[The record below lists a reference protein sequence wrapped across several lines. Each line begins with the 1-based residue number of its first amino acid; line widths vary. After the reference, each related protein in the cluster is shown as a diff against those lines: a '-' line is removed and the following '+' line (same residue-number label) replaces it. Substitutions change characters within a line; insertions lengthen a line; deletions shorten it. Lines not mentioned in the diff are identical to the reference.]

1 MIYIYV
7 IEIEGKYIFRRT
19 ATVSDI
25 NLARKFNTRILAL
38 NYARRYL
45 LDKEYKLVKIST
57 GISEPEYIWK

>member
-45 LDKEYKLVKIST
+45 PDKEYKLVKIST